1 MDLNF
6 GYEEPKQEV
15 KPEFSDE
22 FKLELDVFARGIKGI
37 QKIKK
42 TNDASS
48 AKWRFKM
55 EYRKIQGNI
64 EISNAELMKGPAAFE
79 DRYKSTFGMFLPY
92 KLTRRPTKADPV
104 NHWRKFQLEIEE
116 MCEIVEPENDED
128 WMETDRLI
136 SNIARL
142 NTTEDKRVWA
152 DSATSDRC
160 LLKIIDEDDGELYYC
175 VSSDCMVSIMKD
187 IGIKMKLQNVGDT
200 LNARGLKRYKNK
212 RIKVGNTR
220 QSVWWFYANV
230 IENIMPPE
238 WENDEEYR
246 KTCEEDLSQTYK
258 DAYDGDVN
266 AYNEVDNVLR
276 NNPHW
281 NCKIK

>member
-42 TNDASS
+42 TNDSSS

-64 EISNAELMKGPAAFE
+64 EISNAELMKGPVAFE
-79 DRYKSTFGMFLPY
+79 DYYKSTFGMFLPY
-92 KLTRRPTKADPV
+92 KLTRRPTKADPI

-116 MCEIVEPENDED
+116 ICEIVEPENDED

-142 NTTEDKRVWA
+142 NITEDKGVWA

-187 IGIKMKLQNVGDT
+187 ICIKMKLQNVGDT
-200 LNARGLKRYKNK
+200 LNARGLKRDKNK

-220 QSVWWFYANV
+220 QSAWWFYANV
-230 IENIMPPE
+230 IEDIMPLE

-246 KTCEEDLSQTYK
+246 KTCEEDLLQTYK
-258 DAYDGDVN
+258 EAYDGDVN
-266 AYNEVDNVLR
+266 ACNEVDNVLQ